1 MKDRKESNALSIH
14 VIHRVPDGVLQQFG
28 LLLFGFT
35 AVIMRGSINKE
46 GGHTVNQM
54 RASLTLIIFF
64 FIVASL
70 GSGCRAFRSSVH
82 EVDVAKAKPMDASYD
97 YSDLRWLGQSVG
109 SDVSSWKVL
118 DQDGRKPILVVMGI
132 QNRTTRHIDT
142 KAITDTI
149 RTVVINNGKADFVN
163 ESQRDTLLKEQGY
176 QLANCTP
183 ETRVQIGRQ
192 LGARY
197 MLTGSLVEIRK
208 EEPRQVRVSKAEEVF
223 YQLTMEITDLQTG
236 LIAWTTQK
244 ERARGASKPVVGW

>member
-1 MKDRKESNALSIH
+1 MKAGISALSLFC
-14 VIHRVPDGVLQQFG
+14 VL
-28 LLLFGFT
+28 L
-35 AVIMRGSINKE
+35 A
-46 GGHTVNQM
+46 
-54 RASLTLIIFF
+54 
-64 FIVASL
+64 VASL
-70 GSGCRAFRSSVH
+70 GTGCRAFRSSVH

-97 YSDLRWLGQSVG
+97 YSDLRWLGNSVG
-109 SDVSSWKVL
+109 GDISAWKSL
-118 DQDGRKPILVVMGI
+118 DQEGRKPILVVMGI

-149 RTVVINNGKADFVN
+149 RTVVINSGKADFAN

-208 EEPRQVRVSKAEEVF
+208 EEPRQVRVSKSEEVF
-223 YQLTMEITDLQTG
+223 YQLTIEITDLQTG